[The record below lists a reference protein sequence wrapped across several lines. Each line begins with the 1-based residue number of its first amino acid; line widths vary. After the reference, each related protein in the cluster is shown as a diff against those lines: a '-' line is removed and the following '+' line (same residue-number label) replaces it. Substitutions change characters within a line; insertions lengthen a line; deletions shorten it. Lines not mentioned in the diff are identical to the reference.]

1 MNPYLMRP
9 PGFQPTFYMGK
20 ILKTGQYLIMSYRG
34 LSIVIVDAHF
44 FFALQ
49 GDGQWGVDASLIF
62 FYDPMDNG
70 LIPPG
75 DGMFL

>member
-44 FFALQ
+44 FSLYRVTAN
-49 GDGQWGVDASLIF
+49 GGVDASLIF

-70 LIPPG
+70 LLPPG